1 MLSDSSIVS
10 LLTLGGSIA
19 ASGILVSE
27 RQVLTGAYVSS
38 EALGVPREP
47 HAKTKRC
54 AILNHSKS
62 LIVVTHSVE
71 LPDGGASSSCF
82 RGQR

>member
-10 LLTLGGSIA
+10 LLTPGGSIA
-19 ASGILVSE
+19 ARGILVSE

-47 HAKTKRC
+47 HAKPGC